1 MMSMLYQAFQNQMD
15 LTEPWRAGAASAL
28 KYLNL
33 IPQGMSDRMIGRLAA
48 ALELIA
54 RARLTY
60 TRPPYNIGSVTVGNR
75 ELKVTEEV
83 VHATPFG
90 SLLRFKKEDAP

>member
-15 LTEPWRAGAASAL
+15 LTEPWRAGAANAL

-33 IPQGMSDRMIGRLAA
+33 VPQGMSERVVPRMSA
-48 ALELIA
+48 ALELVT

-60 TRPPYNIGSVTVGNR
+60 TRPPYGIDSVRVGNR
-75 ELKVTEEV
+75 DLEVTE
-83 VHATPFG
+83 
-90 SLLRFKKEDAP
+90 